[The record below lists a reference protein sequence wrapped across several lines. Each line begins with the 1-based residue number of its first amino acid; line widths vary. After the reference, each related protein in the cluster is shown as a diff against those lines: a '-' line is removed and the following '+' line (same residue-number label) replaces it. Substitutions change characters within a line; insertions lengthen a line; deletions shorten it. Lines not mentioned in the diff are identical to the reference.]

1 MDYRLIESIRDMAAE
16 GFLHSAIAKELGVSL
31 DQIEMA
37 LEGTLDDAEELEFL
51 DDETDDRY
59 AFASAGMGLDED
71 YFSIQMDADWD

>member
-37 LEGTLDDAEELEFL
+37 LEGSTDDAEMLELF
-51 DDETDDRY
+51 DDEGDDAY
-59 AFASAGMGLDED
+59 ALASAGMGMDED
-71 YFSIQMDADWD
+71 YFSIGMEDY